1 MISTCERPICA
12 SSCFRRGEAEARM
25 TLLLRR
31 AVRMGRSRGR
41 GARRGG
47 GLVGVGV
54 GIGRVVVE

>member
-1 MISTCERPICA
+1 
-12 SSCFRRGEAEARM
+12 M

-47 GLVGVGV
+47 GLVGVRV